1 MAIRSLKGEVL
12 ELSPEVRGLL
22 DNGMDF
28 LKKAQTEFA
37 TSPTHSIVSF
47 WTAVELLLKVPLAHE
62 HWSLVCSGKKIIRSK
77 YLTGD
82 FQSITFSETCDRLR
96 DVLEKP
102 LHTSTVS
109 SFDIIR
115 QHRNRVV
122 HFYHDALNDQ
132 AKEKLLIE
140 QADAWFAL
148 NRLMREDW
156 KSLFEGA
163 LGHYLASQETQLLIN
178 NSYYAD
184 IKFQQVKKILE
195 EHVSKG
201 GRVIECH
208 LCKKVAVPLKTTFE
222 FEEYSFKSSSC
233 LVCSTTQDGLVEFSC
248 PACDENQILKA
259 WEESDFECSKC
270 QHTASRY
277 ELFDTSSFSPDE
289 YCTLSVPAGCSE
301 CEQND
306 TVCEFGEK
314 YLCTYCFGIFENVE
328 QCEYCSYHSTSVDE
342 FSGMTGCSFCDGHR
356 ETWPEDD
363 D

>member
-1 MAIRSLKGEVL
+1 MTIRSFKGEVL

-28 LKKAQTEFA
+28 LKKAQIEFA

-102 LHTSTVS
+102 LHASTVS

-140 QADAWFAL
+140 QADA
-148 NRLMREDW
+148 
-156 KSLFEGA
+156 G
-163 LGHYLASQETQLLIN
+163 
-178 NSYYAD
+178 
-184 IKFQQVKKILE
+184 
-195 EHVSKG
+195 
-201 GRVIECH
+201 
-208 LCKKVAVPLKTTFE
+208 
-222 FEEYSFKSSSC
+222 
-233 LVCSTTQDGLVEFSC
+233 
-248 PACDENQILKA
+248 
-259 WEESDFECSKC
+259 
-270 QHTASRY
+270 
-277 ELFDTSSFSPDE
+277 
-289 YCTLSVPAGCSE
+289 
-301 CEQND
+301 
-306 TVCEFGEK
+306 
-314 YLCTYCFGIFENVE
+314 
-328 QCEYCSYHSTSVDE
+328 
-342 FSGMTGCSFCDGHR
+342 
-356 ETWPEDD
+356 
-363 D
+363 